1 MKKYD
6 VHLMTPFCSWEN
18 IEAEDER
25 GAIAQCSSEV
35 WPDQY
40 EPVSYLVI
48 EVVTVGDDERCPH
61 CGENRMDWLIWN
73 DAGEIECQSCESV
86 YSID

>member
-6 VHLMTPFCSWEN
+6 VRLMTPYVSWEN
-18 IEAEDER
+18 IEAEDEQA
-25 GAIAQCSSEV
+25 AIAQCTLEH
-35 WPDQY
+35 WPFFG
-40 EPVSYLVI
+40 PMSFLAI
-48 EVVTVGDDERCPH
+48 EVETVVEGEECPH

-73 DAGEIECQSCESV
+73 DAGEIKCQSCESA